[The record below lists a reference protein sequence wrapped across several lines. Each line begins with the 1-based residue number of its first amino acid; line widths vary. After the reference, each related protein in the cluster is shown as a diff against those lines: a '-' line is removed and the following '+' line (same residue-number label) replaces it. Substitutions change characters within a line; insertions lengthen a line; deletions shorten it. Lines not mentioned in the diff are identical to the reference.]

1 MLPAQALDYHEL
13 EIGTAFTGT
22 ARTLTE
28 TDLVQFCMMTG
39 DWHPIHA
46 DAEHARS
53 TRIGQRMFHGTF
65 GIALAISMSADL
77 LALKQPIIAALGIR
91 EWSFKAPLFIGDT
104 VHVELSVRD
113 KKTTSDGKRAVIG
126 WQLRLLKHD
135 GTLAQQGISDLMIS
149 LAPQP
154 GL

>member
-1 MLPAQALDYHEL
+1 MAVGQIFDFHEL
-13 EIGTAFTGT
+13 EIGLVLTGA

-28 TDLVQFCMMTG
+28 TDLVSFCMITG

-77 LALKQPIIAALGIR
+77 LPLKQPVIAALGIR
-91 EWSFKAPLFIGDT
+91 DWLFKAPLFIGDT
-104 VHVELSVRD
+104 VHVEISVAE
-113 KKTTSDGKRAVIG
+113 KKTTSDGKRAVMG
-126 WQLRLLKHD
+126 RQLRLLKHD
-135 GTLAQQGISDLMIS
+135 GTVAQQGIADLMID
-149 LAPQP
+149 LAAAK
-154 GL
+154 GA